1 MPTLAKLKAVIADD
15 LHRTDLTTRIDDAVL
30 SAIRHYERKSF
41 YFLEGVTTFTAT
53 SSATYHDIPVDFK
66 DDDSLLV
73 TISGSKTPVIRA
85 SHREIDEKDTGLIFG
100 SPSEYAFYQNKF
112 RFYPVPNQ
120 DYTMTLS
127 YHKTLDL
134 PSASGSN
141 AWTTAAFDMLRHRSR
156 WDIQQHY
163 LQDPENA
170 RQAKM
175 SEMDAFNSLIG
186 DSDNRKMAGKTRKK
200 TW

>member
-15 LHRTDLTTRIDDAVL
+15 IHRTDLTSRIDDAVL
-30 SAIRHYERKSF
+30 SAVRHYERKNF

-73 TISGSKTPVIRA
+73 TISGSKNPVIRA
-85 SHREIDEKDTGLIFG
+85 SYRDIDEKDTGLIFG
-100 SPSEYAFYQNKF
+100 IPSEFTFYQNQF
-112 RFYPVPNQ
+112 RFYPVPDR

-134 PSASGSN
+134 PTASASN
-141 AWTTAAFDMLRHRSR
+141 AWTTAGFDMLRHRSK
-156 WDIQQHY
+156 WDLQQHF
-163 LQDPENA
+163 LHDPEGA
-170 RQAKM
+170 RISKG
-175 SEMDAFNSLIG
+175 SEVDALSSLTG
-186 DSDNRKMAGKTRKK
+186 DSDNRKMAGKTKKK